1 MSSRSEVG
9 AARGAGIGA
18 RVRAARKRRGWNR
31 EALAFHSGISWSAIA
46 QVERG
51 RRVNLRPGT
60 LSALAHAL
68 GVSIDHLVDGTP
80 SPLMLEHR
88 ALLYESDEEFLGVA
102 ASFLAEAAELAEG
115 AIAVTSPARIQML
128 RDALGGNARHVE
140 FADHSRWYRT
150 PLSASA
156 GYRRFLDRHLE
167 NGAPWVRV
175 VGEPLWTGR
184 SPSQIQLWTRYES
197 LMNLVFSA
205 APASLL
211 CPYDVRSL
219 TEEIIEG
226 ARVTH
231 PHAVE
236 HAALTKSPKYVD
248 PSTFALEG

>member
-1 MSSRSEVG
+1 MSSRPEVG
-9 AARGAGIGA
+9 ATRGAGIGT
-18 RVRAARKRRGWNR
+18 RIRAARKRLGWNR

-51 RRVNLRPGT
+51 RRVNLRPST

-68 GVSIDHLVDGTP
+68 GVSIDHLVDGTLP
-80 SPLMLEHR
+80 PPMLEHR
-88 ALLYESDEEFLGVA
+88 ALLYESEEEFLGVA
-102 ASFLAEAAELAEG
+102 APFLAEAAELAEG
-115 AIAVTSPARIQML
+115 AIAVTSPARIRLL
-128 RDALGGNARHVE
+128 RDALRGNARHVE
-140 FADHSRWYRT
+140 FADHSRWYGT
-150 PLSASA
+150 PLSASE
-156 GYRRFLDRHLE
+156 GYRLFLDRHLD
-167 NGAPWVRV
+167 NGAPWIRV

-211 CPYDVRSL
+211 CPYDVREL
-219 TEEIIEG
+219 DEEIIEG

-236 HAALTKSPKYVD
+236 HAALMASPKYVD
-248 PSTFALEG
+248 PSTLALGG